1 MIVDD
6 VVLINMPANLG
17 KAIDKKSARREFN
30 HKIAR
35 ITDVVGDMYKLNVDG
50 GRFLWPGNLLAKPVM
65 R

>member
-1 MIVDD
+1 MKIDD

-50 GRFLWPGNLLAKPVM
+50 GRFLWPGSLLAKPVM